1 MEDSLNVY
9 GKPLE
14 ICGKDPITGAFRDG
28 FCNTADNA
36 HGVHT
41 VCAKVTD

>member
-28 FCNTADNA
+28 FCNTGRVILENTLC
-36 HGVHT
+36 VQ
-41 VCAKVTD
+41 